1 MAKILQII
9 PSLDK
14 INGGVERGTV
24 DVAKELV
31 KLGFESAIISSGG
44 EMAEKY
50 KYRGVSHYKLN
61 LKEKGLINYFLV
73 RGKIKT
79 LLAEIRPDIIHL
91 RSRWPAFCL
100 NPIFKKLKIPLVTTY
115 HGTYSGN
122 NFFLKKKYNSVMI
135 NGDRVITISKFID
148 DHVRFYFPAVKSKLV
163 QINRGIDTEYF
174 NLKSVAEIR
183 KEKLLS
189 KLALS
194 ENTHVILLPAR
205 ITSWKGHVVAIDAAH
220 IITQKNPSLNFV
232 LLFVGGSDDKSSY
245 LKKIQS
251 KIKKLN
257 LDNKVF
263 FVGNLSDMP
272 AVYSIADVV
281 LSTSIE
287 PEAFGRVSAEASSM
301 TKPIISSNH
310 GGSREIIEDG
320 MTGWLIEPS
329 NAEKLANK
337 IMEVLNLSQS
347 KKDALGA
354 NARRRIKQKFSLE
367 NMLNKT
373 LSVYEEL
380 LTTKKNFNN

>member
-24 DVAKELV
+24 DVAKQLV
-31 KLGFESAIISSGG
+31 KLGFESSIISSGG

-50 KYRGVSHYKLN
+50 KYRGVNHYKLN

-73 RGKIKT
+73 RRKIKT
-79 LLAEIRPDIIHL
+79 LLSEIRPDIVHL

-100 NPIFKKLKIPLVTTY
+100 IPLLKKFKIPVVTTY

-135 NGDRVITISKFID
+135 SGEKVITISKFID
-148 DHVRFYFPAVKSKLV
+148 DHVRFYFPSVKSKLV

-174 NLKSVAEIR
+174 NLKSVAENR
-183 KEKLLS
+183 KEKLIS
-189 KLALS
+189 SFALS
-194 ENTHVILLPAR
+194 EKTHVILLPAR
-205 ITSWKGHVVAIDAAH
+205 ITSWKGHLVAINAAY
-220 IITQKNPSLNFV
+220 IITQKAPSLNFII
-232 LLFVGGSDDKSSY
+232 LFVGDSDDKGSH

-257 LDNKVF
+257 LDNKIIF
-263 FVGNLSDMP
+263 CGNLSDMP

-329 NAEKLANK
+329 NPEKLANK
-337 IMEVLNLSQS
+337 IIEVINLSQS
-347 KKDALGA
+347 KKDSLGA

-380 LTTKKNFNN
+380 LSTKKSFNN